1 VSGTE
6 STKRRIIHS
15 ACPLDF
21 QSREREIEREREREK
36 VGGGSGERETHI
48 HTMIAEA
55 CLVLT
60 FPFRHELPQSCR
72 SKKILP
78 VAIINSYPQITN
90 LRVPRQLTFN
100 FPL

>member
-36 VGGGSGERETHI
+36 VGGGRGKEKPIYT
-48 HTMIAEA
+48 
-55 CLVLT
+55 
-60 FPFRHELPQSCR
+60 Q
-72 SKKILP
+72 
-78 VAIINSYPQITN
+78 
-90 LRVPRQLTFN
+90 
-100 FPL
+100 

>member
-36 VGGGSGERETHI
+36 EGGGRGKEKPIYT
-48 HTMIAEA
+48 
-55 CLVLT
+55 
-60 FPFRHELPQSCR
+60 Q
-72 SKKILP
+72 
-78 VAIINSYPQITN
+78 
-90 LRVPRQLTFN
+90 
-100 FPL
+100 